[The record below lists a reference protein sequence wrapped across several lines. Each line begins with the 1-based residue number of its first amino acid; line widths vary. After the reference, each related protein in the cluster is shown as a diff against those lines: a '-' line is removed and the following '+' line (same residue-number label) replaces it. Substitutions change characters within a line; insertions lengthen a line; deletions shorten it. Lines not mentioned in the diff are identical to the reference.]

1 MESAGHWFDVCK
13 CPCEFAPS
21 TTFVVCD
28 GVIAYQ
34 IRNRKYREVS
44 RWAKCID
51 FRSVQRK
58 TLARRSQD
66 KFRVL
71 YERAEIKTIGG
82 LYDFQRRGSR
92 FMAELAKLVGD
103 IRGIDFAP
111 INQVADDLSYWSA
124 ELPGKVSA
132 RVKAKYTYGS
142 YQLIETYVYANKID
156 GI

>member
-1 MESAGHWFDVCK
+1 
-13 CPCEFAPS
+13 
-21 TTFVVCD
+21 
-28 GVIAYQ
+28 
-34 IRNRKYREVS
+34 
-44 RWAKCID
+44 
-51 FRSVQRK
+51 
-58 TLARRSQD
+58 
-66 KFRVL
+66 
-71 YERAEIKTIGG
+71 
-82 LYDFQRRGSR
+82 
-92 FMAELAKLVGD
+92 MAELAKLVGD